1 MSDFFLIATID
12 SVFGKHGFVKII
24 SHSDFPDRFYKLE
37 QVYIDFWGDKKEF
50 FVERVLER
58 KKCITLKFKNF
69 DNVRDV
75 QVLVGKDIFV
85 DEENVIRLPEG
96 SFFMHDLLGCRVYRN
111 NREFGILKDVLRSPA
126 NDVYVIEKMQ
136 GDEILIPAI
145 QDYIESFDRENK
157 ILIIKPGNQIYEDD
171 EN

>member
-1 MSDFFLIATID
+1 VSDFFLIATID
-12 SVFGKHGFVKII
+12 SVSGKDGFVKII

-50 FVERVLER
+50 FVERVLE
-58 KKCITLKFKNF
+58 KKKSITLKFKNF
-69 DNVRDV
+69 DNDKDV

-96 SFFMHDLLGCRVYRN
+96 SFFVHDLLGCRVYRN
-111 NREFGILKDVLRSPA
+111 NREFGTLKDILRSPA
-126 NDVYVIEKMQ
+126 NDIYVIENIY
-136 GDEILIPAI
+136 GEEILIPAVR
-145 QDYIESFDRENK
+145 DYIEGFDRKNK
-157 ILIIKPGNQIYEDD
+157 ILIIKPGTQIYEDD